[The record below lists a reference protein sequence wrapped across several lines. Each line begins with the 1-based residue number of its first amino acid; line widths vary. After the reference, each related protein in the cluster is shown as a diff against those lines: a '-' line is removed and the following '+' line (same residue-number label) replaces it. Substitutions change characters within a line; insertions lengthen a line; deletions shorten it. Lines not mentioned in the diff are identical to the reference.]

1 MKTSLALIGFMG
13 AGKSVVGACLAQKLG
28 KTFIELD
35 ALISR
40 QAGKPLPRIFEEEG
54 ESGFR
59 EREIDAVK
67 QIAVCGNQVI
77 ACGGGVVL
85 NWINIERLK
94 LNCLVVWLSPS
105 LSVIMQRTGLD
116 GTHRPLL
123 KNIRSAEE
131 LHAMLKFRQPFY
143 QRAADIKVNTS
154 RLTVEAVVEQVL
166 LKLKSYANNN

>member
-13 AGKSVVGACLAQKLG
+13 AGKSAVGACLAQKLG

-35 ALISR
+35 SLISR

-54 ESGFR
+54 EKGFR
-59 EREIDAVK
+59 EREMNAVK
-67 QIAVCGNQVI
+67 QISCFRNQVI

-85 NWINIERLK
+85 NWINTDRLK
-94 LNCLVVWLSPS
+94 VDCLVVWLSPS
-105 LSVIMQRTGLD
+105 LSAILQRTGLD
-116 GTHRPLL
+116 GANRPLL

-131 LHAMLKFRQPFY
+131 LRAMLEFRQPFY

-166 LKLKSYANNN
+166 LKLKSYADYR